1 MTIAPIAAIAALPS
15 VASVGTATT
24 APAASNSFSSL
35 LSNAVND
42 LQQAQTTASSDEAQA
57 AAGQGNLADMM
68 IAASQASLDT
78 QVTTDLLN
86 KAVSSFTS
94 IMQMTF

>member
-15 VASVGTATT
+15 VASVGTAAT
-24 APAASNSFSSL
+24 APAATNSFSSL